1 MQLIFLLGSAWA
13 SSVYPE
19 QVQADVGGDCTPM
32 CTICHATNGGG
43 DGTITQPFGEALVS
57 RGLVGGANTA
67 SVTDALT
74 QLSEDGVDSDGD
86 GTLDVDELAMGAD
99 PNPGGLAFCD
109 VLLPTYG
116 CLSTV
121 GGPALRL
128 GAVAGLVALARRR
141 RRREA
146 PG

>member
-13 SSVYPE
+13 SSAYPD
-19 QVQADVGGDCTPM
+19 QVLTDVGGDCTPP
-32 CTICHATNGGG
+32 CTICHATNAGG
-43 DGTITQPFGEALVS
+43 DGTVTMPLGEALMT
-57 RGLVGGANTA
+57 RDLVGGSNRA

-74 QLSEDGVDSDGD
+74 ELTDDAVDSDGD
-86 GTLDVDELAMGAD
+86 GILDVDELATGSD
-99 PNPGGLAFCD
+99 PNPGGIDFCA

-121 GGPALRL
+121 GGPAGGL
-128 GAVAGLVALARRR
+128 GAVAGLLALALRRR
-141 RRREA
+141 RRDP